1 MNKTWV
7 ALAALAVAGCNSYP
21 EKTDSDQLREEM
33 TDLKLKVEK
42 NNTGQSYAVEQLV
55 NANKGLV
62 ERVTQLEIL
71 IRGLETT
78 VKHQD
83 EQIKVL
89 AAGQAAGPRA
99 PTEPGTAAKPG
110 PAAPQKKLEDILLE
124 VETTVGQLRDGKIKA
139 DEAAALLKPWARH
152 AIPRLIEELDRSL
165 TRFEYAKLLEKV
177 LAAMPPADLKLPL
190 REAMG
195 RRSVRESAARVV
207 GLAKDRDLST
217 VLEEHAASPDE
228 DVRLAAGEALVQSR
242 NPAGIPALV
251 QCLKSEQGATRTI
264 AASAL
269 KKANRGVDF
278 GYRPQLSPAENAE
291 AVKSWEEW
299 AEKFG
304 KALFE

>member
-1 MNKTWV
+1 MKKLAV
-7 ALAALAVAGCNSYP
+7 AFAALAVAGCGSYP
-21 EKTDSDQLREEM
+21 EKTEADQIHDEL

-83 EQIKVL
+83 EQL
-89 AAGQAAGPRA
+89 RTLTAAQAAAPRGPA
-99 PTEPGTAAKPG
+99 DPASAKS
-110 PAAPQKKLEDILLE
+110 PAAPQRKLEDILLE
-124 VETTVGQLRDGKIKA
+124 VETTVGQLRDAKIKP
-139 DEAAALLKPWARH
+139 DEAATLLKPWARH

-165 TRFEYAKLLEKV
+165 TRYEFAKQLEKV

-190 REAMG
+190 REAMA

-207 GLAKDRDLST
+207 GLAKDRELST
-217 VLEEHAASPDE
+217 ILEEHAASPDE
-228 DVRLAAGEALVQSR
+228 DVRLAAGEALVLSR
-242 NPAGIPALV
+242 NAAGLPALV

-264 AASAL
+264 AISTL
-269 KKANRGVDF
+269 KKANRGEDL
-278 GYRPQLSPAENAE
+278 GYRPQLSPAENAV
-291 AVKSWEEW
+291 AVKSWEDW
-299 AEKFG
+299 VEKFG
-304 KALFE
+304 KAIFD